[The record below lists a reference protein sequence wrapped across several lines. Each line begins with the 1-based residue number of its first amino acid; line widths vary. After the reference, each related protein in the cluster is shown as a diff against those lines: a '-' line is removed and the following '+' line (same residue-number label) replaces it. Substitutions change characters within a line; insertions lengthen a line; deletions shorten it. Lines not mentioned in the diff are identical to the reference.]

1 MYYRLRSPWC
11 LPLVAQNKARPQLG
25 YKEIKSMVVDILKTD
40 EGKKRWKKRSAADP
54 GFLRRGGSMGM
65 RMISAQSGD
74 QIRMAVKDTL
84 VSDEYKKE
92 IEKIMTD
99 PQFAGDFAKAINS
112 EQAYALIKDPTY
124 QKAIQD
130 MLKSPD
136 VMKSFLELTNTPDY
150 RKQSMTVMQEAMQNP
165 LFRMEVLELLKTVVK
180 DELQPKVEK
189 KNKAKDKAKKSKA
202 VAAVK
207 VAAKAAVKVKKA
219 AAKAAAVKAPFRKIE
234 QAPCEG
240 ACFIIWL
247 VLSGSFKLSR
257 DS

>member
-1 MYYRLRSPWC
+1 MKWPLFRLC
-11 LPLVAQNKARPQLG
+11 IIVFVAAITLTACGQEQSASPQLG

-40 EGKKRWKKRSAADP
+40 EGKKAVEEALGGGS
-54 GFLRRGGSMGM
+54 GSSGSTGSMGM
-65 RMISAQSGD
+65 RMMTAQSGEE
-74 QIRMAVKDTL
+74 IRMAVKDTL

-99 PQFAGDFAKAINS
+99 PKFAGDFAKAINS
-112 EQAYALIKDPTY
+112 QSKQLHMQLIKDPTY

-165 LFRMEVLELLKTVVK
+165 LFRMEVLELLKSVVK

-189 KNKAKDKAKKSKA
+189 KKPQEDQKQ
-202 VAAVK
+202 
-207 VAAKAAVKVKKA
+207 
-219 AAKAAAVKAPFRKIE
+219 E
-234 QAPCEG
+234 QGGGEG
-240 ACFIIWL
+240 EGGGEGGQGEEGG
-247 VLSGSFKLSR
+247 SGS
-257 DS
+257 

>member
-1 MYYRLRSPWC
+1 
-11 LPLVAQNKARPQLG
+11 
-25 YKEIKSMVVDILKTD
+25 
-40 EGKKRWKKRSAADP
+40 
-54 GFLRRGGSMGM
+54 
-65 RMISAQSGD
+65 
-74 QIRMAVKDTL
+74 
-84 VSDEYKKE
+84 
-92 IEKIMTD
+92 
-99 PQFAGDFAKAINS
+99 
-112 EQAYALIKDPTY
+112 
-124 QKAIQD
+124 

-234 QAPCEG
+234 QAPAKG
-240 ACFIIWL
+240 ACFIILWL